1 MGVVMAATRLSTTCT
16 AAILILTGLFV
27 AGGATAGDGGAPA
40 PSQRVAVT
48 LVTATPGGGFPVYG
62 DAAAAVING
71 SDQGLAVVTRNT
83 KGSLE
88 NIPLLERGEA
98 DIGLVAGI
106 PAHEALAGI
115 GRAPTKLKVIA
126 AMYSDFGLF
135 AVGPQ
140 SAARTARDFAGQ
152 PVAWGTRASGLTA
165 LSQFAMSAIGLDR
178 DRDFRSVFV
187 ENAGDAPG
195 LLARGEVAAIWGGGI
210 GWPNFRAV
218 SEAGGRLIGF
228 TAEEVANVVGKHPFL
243 TPVHIPAG
251 SFPGQSEPLASFGSW
266 SMILARADL
275 PDDIAYR
282 LSRALHI
289 GHAAFVARLPQA
301 RETTPE
307 NTILAAQDRSRI
319 HPGADRYLREIGR

>member
-1 MGVVMAATRLSTTCT
+1 MAATRLSTRCT
-16 AAILILTGLFV
+16 AAVLILTGLSF
-27 AGGATAGDGGAPA
+27 AGGATTADEGAPA
-40 PSQRVAVT
+40 PLQRVAVT

-71 SDQGLAVVTRNT
+71 SDPGLAVVTRHT

-98 DIGLVAGI
+98 DIGLIAGI
-106 PAHEALAGI
+106 PAYEALVGI
-115 GRAPTKLKVIA
+115 GRPPTTLKVIA

-135 AVGPQ
+135 GVGPQ
-140 SAARTARDFAGQ
+140 SAARTVRDLGGQ

-165 LSQFAMSAIGLDR
+165 LGQFAMSGIGLDR
-178 DRDFRSVFV
+178 DRDFMSVFV
-187 ENAGDAPG
+187 DNAGDAPG

-218 SEAGGRLIGF
+218 SEGGGRLIGF
-228 TAEEVANVVGKHPFL
+228 TTEDVANVVSKYPFL
-243 TPVHIPAG
+243 TPVHVPAG
-251 SFPGQSEPLASFGSW
+251 TFPGQSEPLASFGSW
-266 SMILARADL
+266 SMILARAAL
-275 PDDIAYR
+275 PDEIAYR
-282 LSRALHI
+282 IARALHI

-301 RETTPE
+301 RETMPE
-307 NTILAAQDRSRI
+307 NTILAAQDRSHI